1 MYKILVYLVM
11 IGLAACSVDSNKNI
25 DREKIRQEMKDRE
38 IKRVSE
44 PELMDAAF
52 RTGAD
57 LVGMADDILSKKL
70 EGFYDSIVSN
80 TNNQDKWVIHPP
92 VSQVIMPVLDSLSQL
107 TGHSV
112 ALFSLKL
119 KGLYTDTL
127 DVEKQLLEA
136 YQYNIDNELTSED
149 NVQRLGTD
157 QLLFTR
163 PVTSKSSI
171 CFPALVEEVFDKA
184 PDTLGNDRSVYF
196 CGMWSIRLS
205 KRLLVR
211 SL

>member
-1 MYKILVYLVM
+1 MYKILMYLVM
-11 IGLAACSVDSNKNI
+11 IGLAACSADSNKTV
-25 DREKIRQEMKDRE
+25 DREKVRQEMKDRE

-52 RTGAD
+52 RTGAS
-57 LVGMADDILSKKL
+57 LAGVAEEVLSKKL
-70 EGFYDSIVSN
+70 EGFYDTIVSN
-80 TNNQDKWVIHPP
+80 ANNQDKWVIHPP

-136 YQYNIDNELTSED
+136 YQYNIDNELPSED

-157 QLLFTR
+157 QLIFTR
-163 PVTSKSSI
+163 PVTSKSSV
-171 CFPALVEEVFDKA
+171 CLPALVEEVFDQA
-184 PDTLGNDRSVYF
+184 PDTLENSRSDYF
-196 CGMWSIRLS
+196 CGMWSVRLS
-205 KRLLVR
+205 KRLLIR